1 MSENRVKADL
11 AGWES
16 FFLFAI
22 MLASMSTCCN
32 TTLTE
37 TYTEE
42 MKNDIKEIKEVVH
55 KIDSTF
61 AVNNE

>member
-16 FFLFAI
+16 FILFII
-22 MLASMSTCCN
+22 MLVSMSTCCN
-32 TTLTE
+32 TTLTK

-42 MKNDIKEIKEVVH
+42 MKNDIKEIKEAVH
-55 KIDSTF
+55 KVDGSF
-61 AVNNE
+61 AVHNE

>member
-16 FFLFAI
+16 FLLFAI

-32 TTLTE
+32 TTLTK

-55 KIDSTF
+55 KVDSTF
-61 AVNNE
+61 AVHNE